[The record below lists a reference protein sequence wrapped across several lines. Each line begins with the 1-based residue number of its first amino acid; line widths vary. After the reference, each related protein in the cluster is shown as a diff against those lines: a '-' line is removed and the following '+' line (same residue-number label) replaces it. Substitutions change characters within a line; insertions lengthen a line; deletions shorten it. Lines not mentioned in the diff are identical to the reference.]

1 MVFSVRSGSSSGC
14 VVIQSS
20 AWEVDCWSGGV
31 RVKRE
36 YSSSG
41 RPSAV
46 RPLAPPVYLAGYLRR
61 VDHVDGPTV
70 RGCDDLTIRF
80 GIRGMVNPLRKRHH
94 EDNGPLG
101 ERWDRAKWEV
111 LRNDRKSC
119 AKLTEVRG
127 IVNSKDS
134 ELMQGLILGRRS
146 VHGYPKVTSE
156 LSAMGHQN
164 FLFDMKRIC
173 P

>member
-1 MVFSVRSGSSSGC
+1 MWYQSGTSTRRNTCHTNVGDLPGLC
-14 VVIQSS
+14 
-20 AWEVDCWSGGV
+20 G
-31 RVKRE
+31 
-36 YSSSG
+36 G
-41 RPSAV
+41 RPACTTV
-46 RPLAPPVYLAGYLRR
+46 WGKRTLRCKEMSR
-61 VDHVDGPTV
+61 SKE
-70 RGCDDLTIRF
+70 RASRF